1 MNLPAQF
8 RHRGFTLLE
17 VLVVV
22 ALIATASALLLGAMA
37 GALPGQQLREA
48 TGRMAAE
55 MRATRARALA
65 TGRDQLFEIDVAAH
79 RWQAGPA
86 GAAMARSGEWPQAI
100 AVSATAAREEQLR
113 AETAVF
119 RFFADG
125 SSTGGRVVLRRGDAA
140 WRIDVAWLTG
150 TVRVERGEGT
160 R

>member
-1 MNLPAQF
+1 MNRPASLL
-8 RHRGFTLLE
+8 HRGFTLLE

-22 ALIATASALLLGAMA
+22 ALIATASAVLLGAMS
-37 GALPGQQLREA
+37 GALPGQQLRDA

-65 TGRDQLFEIDVAAH
+65 TGRDQLFEIDIPAH
-79 RWQAGPA
+79 RWQAGGT
-86 GAAMARSGEWPQAI
+86 GASMTRSGAWPEAI
-100 AVSATAAREEQLR
+100 NVSATAAREEQLR
-113 AETAVF
+113 AETAVI

-150 TVRVERGEGT
+150 TVRVERGEGS

>member
-1 MNLPAQF
+1 MHRPALL

-22 ALIATASALLLGAMA
+22 ALIATASTLLLGAMA
-37 GALPGQQLREA
+37 GALPGQQLRDA

-65 TGRDQLFEIDVAAH
+65 TGRDQLFEIDIAGH

-86 GAAMARSGEWPQAI
+86 KSNLARSGAWPEAI
-100 AVSATAAREEQLR
+100 DVSATAAREEQLR
-113 AETAVF
+113 AETAVI

-150 TVRVERGEGT
+150 TVRVERGEGE